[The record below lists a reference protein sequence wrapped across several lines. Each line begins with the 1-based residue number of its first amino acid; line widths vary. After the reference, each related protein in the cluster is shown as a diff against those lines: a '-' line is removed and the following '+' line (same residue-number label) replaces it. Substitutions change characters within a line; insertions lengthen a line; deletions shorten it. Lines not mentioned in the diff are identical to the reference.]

1 MSAFK
6 VSRESIIKFMHTKNW
21 VSHFDSARAE
31 IYDTNILKF
40 IPGYQLFQ
48 SLILDIISTS
58 GLQAPKILVI
68 GAGTGTESL
77 NLARK
82 FPQATIFALDPS
94 LDMLN
99 KLSEKIT
106 QEQITN
112 ILLKHTYLA
121 DLQEYNFDF
130 VISCLVMHFIP
141 DELSHKTNDQELS
154 KKSFFKQAYDR
165 MKPNASLILVD
176 KCVDEV
182 DHDQIF
188 SYWRSFQINSGK
200 TAQEAD
206 DNIKLINTELPI
218 VSSERIMDLASEL
231 GFTKIIKFFKA
242 LHVEGLVMN
251 R

>member
-1 MSAFK
+1 
-6 VSRESIIKFMHTKNW
+6 MHTKNW

-48 SLILDIISTS
+48 SLVLDIISAS
-58 GLQAPKILVI
+58 GIQAPKILVI

-77 NLARK
+77 NLAKK
-82 FPQATIFALDPS
+82 FPLAEIYALDPS
-94 LDMLN
+94 SDMLN

-112 ILLKHTYLA
+112 IHLKHSYLA
-121 DLQEYNFDF
+121 DLQEYDFDF
-130 VISCLVMHFIP
+130 VLSCLVMHFIL
-141 DELSHKTNDQELS
+141 DELSDKTNDQELC
-154 KKSFFKQAYDR
+154 KKSFLKQVYDR

-176 KCVDEV
+176 KCVDEI

-188 SYWRSFQINSGK
+188 SYWKTFQINNGK
-200 TAQEAD
+200 TTQEAD
-206 DNIKLINTELPI
+206 DNLALINSELPI
-218 VSSERIMDLASEL
+218 VSSARIKDLASQL